1 MNPETT
7 IRDLL
12 YPAEW
17 TFRFAIIAALIY
29 IASPDWAYAFPDL
42 ANSLIS
48 PLAYCLF
55 ALAAAGAFVVQIWV
69 ALKFISARRQDVPQ
83 HQ

>member
-1 MNPETT
+1 MDPETT

-17 TFRFAIIAALIY
+17 TFRFAILAVLIY

-42 ANSLIS
+42 ANSLIP
-48 PLAYCLF
+48 PLAYCVF
-55 ALAAAGAFVVQIWV
+55 ALAAAGAFVLQVWV